1 MEVYMPVLK
10 TSPLFA
16 GLDDADIRAALA
28 CLGAKRIARKK
39 KQHLFRSGDR
49 LTSLGVVLSGAV
61 QIYQEDYYGNRNV
74 FGNIGP
80 GGLFGESFACAAIDS
95 VPVSAVA
102 SEAGEMLF
110 LDCRRLATPCENACG
125 FHARLIRNLMDVLAR
140 KNVALTQR
148 LEFTGR
154 RTTREKALAYL
165 FEQARLAG
173 SSRFSIPFD
182 RQELADYLCVER
194 SGLSSELAKL
204 RDEGVIQ
211 FHKNEFELL
220 DR

>member
-1 MEVYMPVLK
+1 MEVLK

-16 GLDDADIRAALA
+16 GLDGAEIRAALA
-28 CLGAKRIARKK
+28 CLGAKRVAREK
-39 KQHLFRSGDR
+39 KQHLFRSGDQ

-61 QIYQEDYYGNRNV
+61 QVYQEDYYGNRNV

-80 GGLFGESFACAAIDS
+80 GGLFGESFACAATAS

-102 SEAGEMLF
+102 SESGEMLF
-110 LDCRRLATPCENACG
+110 LACRRISTPCENACG
-125 FHARLIRNLMDVLAR
+125 FHARLIRNLLDVLAR

-165 FEQARLAG
+165 SEQARLAG
-173 SSRFSIPFD
+173 GARFAIPFD

-194 SGLSSELAKL
+194 SGLSAELAKL
-204 RDEGVIQ
+204 RDEGVIR
-211 FHKNEFELL
+211 FHKNRFELL
-220 DR
+220 HH